1 LSEAWRDIEDGE
13 QTRMDVDRLLQD
25 LDHLTLAQMHLVAT
39 AWDKVPRHRREESWA
54 KARRIWRATASDEPL
69 DRAFRARQVARRAG
83 HLAGAQDP
91 TFSVAAC
98 EATLAVASGR
108 RLSERCYEPLVAPLA
123 QALPWLLDRLRPKET
138 ATAEPRRSSRYL
150 SNL

>member
-1 LSEAWRDIEDGE
+1 VKEAWRDLDDGK
-13 QTRMDVDRLLQD
+13 QTRRDVDRLLQD
-25 LDHLTLAQMHLVAT
+25 LDHLTLAQMHLVAK
-39 AWDKVPRHRREESWA
+39 AWAKVPRHRRDESWA

-69 DRAFRARQVARRAG
+69 DRAFRARQVARRAA
-83 HLAGAQDP
+83 HQAGTQDP

-98 EATLAVASGR
+98 EATLAVASGQ

-123 QALPWLLDRLRPKET
+123 QALPWLLDRLRRKET
-138 ATAEPRRSSRYL
+138 ARVEPRRLPWYL